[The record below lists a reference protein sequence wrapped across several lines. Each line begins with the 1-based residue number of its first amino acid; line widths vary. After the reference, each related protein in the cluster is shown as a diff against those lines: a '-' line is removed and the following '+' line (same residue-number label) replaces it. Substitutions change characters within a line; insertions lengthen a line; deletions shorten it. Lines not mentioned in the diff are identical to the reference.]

1 MRFNKLFRKVF
12 AAVSAVT
19 LIVSGMPV
27 GLGVT
32 AFAADT
38 QTRKI
43 TYSFSANSSKKA
55 PAAGEILDGTA
66 GESGGILYVSQDAGN
81 SGVTY
86 DSDKLRF
93 RQGSV
98 LYLPV
103 KDDTTKVK
111 YEQLCSNAA
120 TDRPVYIGSADSGYS
135 VQMKTTTQSVTVDD
149 ITGYIVEKEG
159 QKYLPVIS
167 GGDVKIRTMALT
179 EYNPIINVTV
189 TGTVA
194 NAAENG
200 ITEIKFDSLTDS
212 SAKTVTAQVDS
223 NGKYS
228 VVLKRVNG
236 SAKYEVSI
244 SAVGFKIND
253 TDNGNILELTG
264 ENATAVKDFE
274 AVADAVATVSGS
286 IMGIPADAVKGTV
299 SVKFVPDNSKL
310 STIAVDVKAETDGS
324 YSFSNVSINSS
335 SNYSVVLGGVDDY
348 EVTEKLN
355 KAAGDYTDVQIA
367 ATQRVKVNVSGK
379 FVTSDD
385 KASDV
390 TKITFT
396 NKSDSN
402 YSYSFDVTGD
412 GYKAQLRAGEY
423 DTSVVSEKYT
433 AYDHVSVGSSDVLND
448 VYLETEADTSP
459 VKYQS
464 EVKVGKG
471 QQFET
476 ITDAVKYIGR
486 MARTTERVTITL
498 TDALY
503 REQVMVDTPYVTISS
518 EAGSTI
524 TWYYGS
530 GYTYYSADM
539 NGYYSEARAVDKYEK
554 GVAIGMGTGH
564 WGATVNVLP
573 TATAFRSEGVI
584 YESSFNRYMTTEE
597 VEDGVGKG
605 GDNSKVDRSKATDA
619 DIKLYKNKERAC
631 VIFIEADQSEF
642 KDCQFLSSQD
652 TMFTGNNTEH
662 TYFKN
667 CVIEG
672 TTDYICGDGSAVFD
686 GCTLSMYGYGDKAA
700 SGSIIVASK
709 ALSQLGYLF
718 NNCKVV
724 KTSYP
729 GINNGITKTYF
740 ARPWRADSKVVFLNT
755 EVEDANTIAP
765 AGFTSMSNVTP
776 AKAKYYEYNT
786 HLADG
791 TKVSTSSRAAGVN
804 KMTDEEASAV
814 KLEDYFEGWT
824 PAYYKSGD
832 VKPEPVAAD
841 YTAVDEAIK
850 AAEALNKDDY
860 EDFSAVTKA
869 IEAVDRTLTSK
880 EQAKVDAMA
889 KAITDAINGLVK
901 KQPVVEPDD
910 PGKTD
915 IKVDIDRNEDAADFK
930 DIASVGDV
938 KVKDEEGK
946 DLTVSEIKL
955 NVEKAAASIS
965 EKIDAAIADKNINGF
980 DSKNADYYD
989 ISLKTTDGKVVKLS
1003 NGKIK
1008 ITMSYKKGINAAD
1021 YNLYVFHMNNNGV
1034 LESVAVT
1041 ADENGFSFE
1050 AESNS
1055 AYEGNINETGS
1066 VTLRSGAV
1074 DANGVLKGSGNNGKL
1089 VPASFDGLNFYYT
1102 AVPTSLN
1109 FTLRAKVTVDQWNLS
1124 NGQEGFGLM
1133 AADRLGGSGWNNSYM
1148 AVVSKTEYYWN
1159 EEAGKVT
1166 NDTTMFRRASKE
1178 QPQRTLSMRCLR
1190 NWRTGTMQQQRQ
1202 RNRES
1207 RQKSRIFL
1215 QTSTCMEFKKERT

>member
-32 AFAADT
+32 AKAADT

-43 TYSFSANSSKKA
+43 TYSCSANSSKKA

-111 YEQLCSNAA
+111 YEQLCSNSA

-167 GGDVKIRTMALT
+167 GGDVKVRTMALT

-200 ITEIKFDSLTDS
+200 ITEIKFYSLTDS

-264 ENATAVKDFE
+264 EDATAVKDFE

-310 STIAVDVKAETDGS
+310 STIEVDVKAQTDGS

-355 KAAGDYTDVQIA
+355 KAAGYYTDVKIA
-367 ATQRVKVNVSGK
+367 ATQRAKVNVSGK

-396 NKSDSN
+396 NKSDSS

-433 AYDHVSVGSSDVLND
+433 AYDHVSVGSADVLND

-459 VKYQS
+459 VEYQA

-486 MARTTERVTITL
+486 MTRTTERVTITL

-554 GVAIGMGTGH
+554 GVEIGMGTGH

-597 VEDGVGKG
+597 VADGVGKG
-605 GDNSKVDRSKATDA
+605 NTNAKVDRSKATDA
-619 DIKLYKNKERAC
+619 DIKLYNNKERAC

-824 PAYYKSGD
+824 PAYYTSGD

-841 YTAVDEAIK
+841 YTAVDEAVK

-869 IEAVDRTLTSK
+869 IEAVDRTLTSE

-915 IKVDIDRNEDAADFK
+915 IKVDLDENGYAADFK
-930 DIASVGDV
+930 DVASVGDV

-955 NVEKAAASIS
+955 NVEKTAASTS
-965 EKIDAAIADKNINGF
+965 EKIDAAIAEKNIKGF

-1003 NGKIK
+1003 SGKIK

-1041 ADENGFSFE
+1041 ADENSFSFE
-1050 AESNS
+1050 AESFSPYAVVYAAKDSGSDITPSTPENP
-1055 AYEGNINETGS
+1055 GNDETPGTAETPGTTETPDSTVTPDSS
-1066 VTLRSGAV
+1066 VSTGDSLGMFMYMIILA
-1074 DANGVLKGSGNNGKL
+1074 AALAGMAGVVVYDRK
-1089 VPASFDGLNFYYT
+1089 
-1102 AVPTSLN
+1102 
-1109 FTLRAKVTVDQWNLS
+1109 RAK
-1124 NGQEGFGLM
+1124 
-1133 AADRLGGSGWNNSYM
+1133 
-1148 AVVSKTEYYWN
+1148 
-1159 EEAGKVT
+1159 
-1166 NDTTMFRRASKE
+1166 
-1178 QPQRTLSMRCLR
+1178 
-1190 NWRTGTMQQQRQ
+1190 
-1202 RNRES
+1202 
-1207 RQKSRIFL
+1207 
-1215 QTSTCMEFKKERT
+1215 

>member
-32 AFAADT
+32 AKAADT

-111 YEQLCSNAA
+111 YEQVCSNAA
-120 TDRPVYIGSADSGYS
+120 TDRPVYIGSVDSGYS

-149 ITGYIVEKEG
+149 ITDYIVEKEG

-167 GGDVKIRTMALT
+167 GGDVKVRTMALT

-236 SAKYEVSI
+236 SARYEVSI

-264 ENATAVKDFE
+264 DDATAVKDFE

-310 STIAVDVKAETDGS
+310 STIEVDVKAQTDGS

-355 KAAGDYTDVQIA
+355 KAAGDYTDVKIA
-367 ATQRVKVNVSGK
+367 ATQRTKVNVSGK

-396 NKSDSN
+396 NKSDSS

-433 AYDHVSVGSSDVLND
+433 AYDHVSVGSADVLND

-459 VKYQS
+459 VEYQA

-486 MARTTERVTITL
+486 MTRTTERVTITL

-597 VEDGVGKG
+597 VADGVGKG

-729 GINNGITKTYF
+729 GINKGITKTYF

-869 IEAVDRTLTSK
+869 IEAVDRTLTSE

-915 IKVDIDRNEDAADFK
+915 IKVDLDGNEDTADFK
-930 DIASVGDV
+930 DVASVGDV

-965 EKIDAAIADKNINGF
+965 EKIDAAIADKNIKGF

-1003 NGKIK
+1003 SGKIK

-1050 AESNS
+1050 AESFSPYAVVYAAKDSGSDITPSTPENP
-1055 AYEGNINETGS
+1055 GNNETPGTAETPGTTETPDSTVTPDSS
-1066 VTLRSGAV
+1066 VSTGDSLGMFMYMIILA
-1074 DANGVLKGSGNNGKL
+1074 AALAGMAGVVVYDRK
-1089 VPASFDGLNFYYT
+1089 
-1102 AVPTSLN
+1102 
-1109 FTLRAKVTVDQWNLS
+1109 RAK
-1124 NGQEGFGLM
+1124 
-1133 AADRLGGSGWNNSYM
+1133 
-1148 AVVSKTEYYWN
+1148 
-1159 EEAGKVT
+1159 
-1166 NDTTMFRRASKE
+1166 
-1178 QPQRTLSMRCLR
+1178 
-1190 NWRTGTMQQQRQ
+1190 
-1202 RNRES
+1202 
-1207 RQKSRIFL
+1207 
-1215 QTSTCMEFKKERT
+1215 

>member
-32 AFAADT
+32 AKAADT

-66 GESGGILYVSQDAGN
+66 GESGGILYVSRDAGN

-167 GGDVKIRTMALT
+167 GGDVKVRTMALT

-236 SAKYEVSI
+236 SARYEVSI

-264 ENATAVKDFE
+264 EDATAVKDFE

-310 STIAVDVKAETDGS
+310 STIEVDVKAQTDGS

-355 KAAGDYTDVQIA
+355 KAAGDYTDVKIA
-367 ATQRVKVNVSGK
+367 ATQRAKVNVSGK

-396 NKSDSN
+396 NKSDSS

-433 AYDHVSVGSSDVLND
+433 AYDHVSVGSADVLND

-459 VKYQS
+459 VEYQA

-486 MARTTERVTITL
+486 MTRTTERVTITL

-597 VEDGVGKG
+597 VADGVGKG

-729 GINNGITKTYF
+729 GINKGITKTYF

-869 IEAVDRTLTSK
+869 IEAVDRTLTS
-880 EQAKVDAMA
+880 EDQAKVDAMA

-901 KQPVVEPDD
+901 KQTDD
-910 PGKTD
+910 SDKSD
-915 IKVDIDRNEDAADFK
+915 IKVDLDENEDAADFK
-930 DIASVGDV
+930 DVASVGDV

-965 EKIDAAIADKNINGF
+965 EKIDAAIADKNIKGF

-1003 NGKIK
+1003 SGKIK

-1050 AESNS
+1050 AESFSPYAVVYAAKDSGSDITPSTPENP
-1055 AYEGNINETGS
+1055 GNNETPGTAETPGTTETPDSTVTPDSS
-1066 VTLRSGAV
+1066 VSTGDSLGMFMYMIILA
-1074 DANGVLKGSGNNGKL
+1074 AALAGMAGVVVYDRK
-1089 VPASFDGLNFYYT
+1089 
-1102 AVPTSLN
+1102 
-1109 FTLRAKVTVDQWNLS
+1109 RAK
-1124 NGQEGFGLM
+1124 
-1133 AADRLGGSGWNNSYM
+1133 
-1148 AVVSKTEYYWN
+1148 
-1159 EEAGKVT
+1159 
-1166 NDTTMFRRASKE
+1166 
-1178 QPQRTLSMRCLR
+1178 
-1190 NWRTGTMQQQRQ
+1190 
-1202 RNRES
+1202 
-1207 RQKSRIFL
+1207 
-1215 QTSTCMEFKKERT
+1215 

>member
-32 AFAADT
+32 AKAADT

-66 GESGGILYVSQDAGN
+66 GESGGILYVSRDAGN

-167 GGDVKIRTMALT
+167 GGDVKVRTMALT

-264 ENATAVKDFE
+264 EDATAVKDFE

-310 STIAVDVKAETDGS
+310 STIEVDVKAQTDGS

-355 KAAGDYTDVQIA
+355 KAAGDYTDVKIA
-367 ATQRVKVNVSGK
+367 ATQRAKVNVSGK

-396 NKSDSN
+396 NKSDSS

-433 AYDHVSVGSSDVLND
+433 AYDHVSVGSADVLND

-459 VKYQS
+459 VEYQA

-486 MARTTERVTITL
+486 MTRTTERVTITL

-597 VEDGVGKG
+597 VADGVGKG

-729 GINNGITKTYF
+729 GINKGITKTYF

-765 AGFTSMSNVTP
+765 AGFTSMSSVTP

-804 KMTDEEASAV
+804 KMADEEASAV

-869 IEAVDRTLTSK
+869 IEAVDRTLTS
-880 EQAKVDAMA
+880 EDQAKVDAMA

-915 IKVDIDRNEDAADFK
+915 IKVDLDGNEDTADFK
-930 DIASVGDV
+930 DVASVGDV

-965 EKIDAAIADKNINGF
+965 EKIDAAIAEKNIKGF

-1003 NGKIK
+1003 SGKIK

-1050 AESNS
+1050 AESFSPYAVVYAAKDSGSDITPSTPENP
-1055 AYEGNINETGS
+1055 GNNETPGTAETPGTTETPDSTVTPDSS
-1066 VTLRSGAV
+1066 VSTGDSLGMFMYMIILA
-1074 DANGVLKGSGNNGKL
+1074 AALAGMAGVVVYDRK
-1089 VPASFDGLNFYYT
+1089 
-1102 AVPTSLN
+1102 
-1109 FTLRAKVTVDQWNLS
+1109 RAK
-1124 NGQEGFGLM
+1124 
-1133 AADRLGGSGWNNSYM
+1133 
-1148 AVVSKTEYYWN
+1148 
-1159 EEAGKVT
+1159 
-1166 NDTTMFRRASKE
+1166 
-1178 QPQRTLSMRCLR
+1178 
-1190 NWRTGTMQQQRQ
+1190 
-1202 RNRES
+1202 
-1207 RQKSRIFL
+1207 
-1215 QTSTCMEFKKERT
+1215 

>member
-32 AFAADT
+32 AKAADT

-66 GESGGILYVSQDAGN
+66 GESGGILYVSRDAGN

-167 GGDVKIRTMALT
+167 GGDVKVRTMALT

-264 ENATAVKDFE
+264 EDATAVKDFE

-310 STIAVDVKAETDGS
+310 STIDVDVKAQTDGS

-355 KAAGDYTDVQIA
+355 KAAGDYTDVKIA
-367 ATQRVKVNVSGK
+367 ATQRAKVNVSGK

-396 NKSDSN
+396 NKSDSS
-402 YSYSFDVTGD
+402 YSYSFNVTGD

-433 AYDHVSVGSSDVLND
+433 AYDHVSVGSADVLND

-459 VKYQS
+459 VEYQA

-486 MARTTERVTITL
+486 MTRTTERVTIIL

-554 GVAIGMGTGH
+554 GVEIGMGTGH

-597 VEDGVGKG
+597 VADGVGKG

-824 PAYYKSGD
+824 PAYYTSGD

-869 IEAVDRTLTSK
+869 IEAVDRTLTSE

-910 PGKTD
+910 PGKID
-915 IKVDIDRNEDAADFK
+915 IKVDLDRNEDTVDFK

-965 EKIDAAIADKNINGF
+965 EKIDAAIAEKNIKGF

-1003 NGKIK
+1003 SGKIK

-1050 AESNS
+1050 AESFSPYAVVYAAKDSGSDITPSTPENP
-1055 AYEGNINETGS
+1055 GNDETPGTAETPGTTETPDSTVTPDSS
-1066 VTLRSGAV
+1066 VSTGDSLGMFMYMIILA
-1074 DANGVLKGSGNNGKL
+1074 AALAGMAGVVVYDRK
-1089 VPASFDGLNFYYT
+1089 
-1102 AVPTSLN
+1102 
-1109 FTLRAKVTVDQWNLS
+1109 RAK
-1124 NGQEGFGLM
+1124 
-1133 AADRLGGSGWNNSYM
+1133 
-1148 AVVSKTEYYWN
+1148 
-1159 EEAGKVT
+1159 
-1166 NDTTMFRRASKE
+1166 
-1178 QPQRTLSMRCLR
+1178 
-1190 NWRTGTMQQQRQ
+1190 
-1202 RNRES
+1202 
-1207 RQKSRIFL
+1207 
-1215 QTSTCMEFKKERT
+1215 

>member
-32 AFAADT
+32 AKAADT

-66 GESGGILYVSQDAGN
+66 GESGGILYVSRDAGN

-167 GGDVKIRTMALT
+167 GGDVKVRTMALT

-264 ENATAVKDFE
+264 EDATAVKDFE

-310 STIAVDVKAETDGS
+310 STIDVDVKAQTDGS

-355 KAAGDYTDVQIA
+355 KAAGDYTDVKIA
-367 ATQRVKVNVSGK
+367 ATQRAKVNVSGK

-396 NKSDSN
+396 NKSDSS
-402 YSYSFDVTGD
+402 YSYSFNVTGD

-433 AYDHVSVGSSDVLND
+433 AYDHVSVGSADVLND

-459 VKYQS
+459 VEYQA

-486 MARTTERVTITL
+486 MTRTTERVTIIL

-554 GVAIGMGTGH
+554 GVEIGMGTGH

-597 VEDGVGKG
+597 VADGVGKG

-729 GINNGITKTYF
+729 GINKGITKTYF

-850 AAEALNKDDY
+850 SAEALNKDDY

-869 IEAVDRTLTSK
+869 IEAVDRTLTS
-880 EQAKVDAMA
+880 EDQAKVDAMA

-915 IKVDIDRNEDAADFK
+915 IKVDLDGNEDTADFK
-930 DIASVGDV
+930 DVASVGDV

-965 EKIDAAIADKNINGF
+965 EKIDAAIAEKNIKGF

-1003 NGKIK
+1003 SGKIK

-1050 AESNS
+1050 AESFSPYAVVYAAKDSGSDITPSTPENP
-1055 AYEGNINETGS
+1055 GNNETPGTAETPGTTETPDSTVTPDSS
-1066 VTLRSGAV
+1066 VSTGDSLGMFMYMIILA
-1074 DANGVLKGSGNNGKL
+1074 AALAGMAGVVVYDRK
-1089 VPASFDGLNFYYT
+1089 
-1102 AVPTSLN
+1102 
-1109 FTLRAKVTVDQWNLS
+1109 RAK
-1124 NGQEGFGLM
+1124 
-1133 AADRLGGSGWNNSYM
+1133 
-1148 AVVSKTEYYWN
+1148 
-1159 EEAGKVT
+1159 
-1166 NDTTMFRRASKE
+1166 
-1178 QPQRTLSMRCLR
+1178 
-1190 NWRTGTMQQQRQ
+1190 
-1202 RNRES
+1202 
-1207 RQKSRIFL
+1207 
-1215 QTSTCMEFKKERT
+1215 

>member
-55 PAAGEILDGTA
+55 PVAGEILDGTA
-66 GESGGILYVSQDAGN
+66 GESGGILYVSQDVGN

-264 ENATAVKDFE
+264 EDATAVKDFE

-310 STIAVDVKAETDGS
+310 STIEVDVKAQTDGS

-355 KAAGDYTDVQIA
+355 KAAGDYTDVKIA
-367 ATQRVKVNVSGK
+367 ATQRAKVNVSGK

-396 NKSDSN
+396 NKSDSS

-433 AYDHVSVGSSDVLND
+433 AYDHVSVGSADVLND

-459 VKYQS
+459 VEYQA

-486 MARTTERVTITL
+486 MTRTTERVTITL

-554 GVAIGMGTGH
+554 GVEIGMGTGH

-729 GINNGITKTYF
+729 GINKGITKTYF

-804 KMTDEEASAV
+804 KMNDEEASALR
-814 KLEDYFEGWT
+814 LEDYFEGWT
-824 PAYYKSGD
+824 PAYYTSGD

-869 IEAVDRTLTSK
+869 IEAVDRTLTSE

-965 EKIDAAIADKNINGF
+965 EKIDAAIADKNIKGF
-980 DSKNADYYD
+980 DSKNADYYN

-1050 AESNS
+1050 AESFSPYAVVYAVKDSGSDITPSIPENP
-1055 AYEGNINETGS
+1055 GNDETPGTTETPGTAETPGTTETPDSS
-1066 VTLRSGAV
+1066 VSTGDSLGMFMYMIILA
-1074 DANGVLKGSGNNGKL
+1074 AALAGMAGVVVYDRK
-1089 VPASFDGLNFYYT
+1089 
-1102 AVPTSLN
+1102 
-1109 FTLRAKVTVDQWNLS
+1109 RAK
-1124 NGQEGFGLM
+1124 
-1133 AADRLGGSGWNNSYM
+1133 
-1148 AVVSKTEYYWN
+1148 
-1159 EEAGKVT
+1159 
-1166 NDTTMFRRASKE
+1166 
-1178 QPQRTLSMRCLR
+1178 
-1190 NWRTGTMQQQRQ
+1190 
-1202 RNRES
+1202 
-1207 RQKSRIFL
+1207 
-1215 QTSTCMEFKKERT
+1215 

>member
-32 AFAADT
+32 AKAADT

-98 LYLPV
+98 LYLPI

-111 YEQLCSNAA
+111 YEQVCSNAA

-167 GGDVKIRTMALT
+167 GGDVKVRTMALT

-236 SAKYEVSI
+236 SARYEVSI

-264 ENATAVKDFE
+264 EDATAVKDFE

-310 STIAVDVKAETDGS
+310 STIEVDVKAQTDGS

-355 KAAGDYTDVQIA
+355 KAAGDYTDVKIA
-367 ATQRVKVNVSGK
+367 ATQRTKVNVSGK

-396 NKSDSN
+396 NKSDSS

-433 AYDHVSVGSSDVLND
+433 AYDHVSVGSADVLND

-459 VKYQS
+459 VEYQA

-486 MARTTERVTITL
+486 MTRTTERVTITL

-554 GVAIGMGTGH
+554 GVEIGMGTGH

-597 VEDGVGKG
+597 VADGVGKG

-814 KLEDYFEGWT
+814 KLEDYFEGWA

-869 IEAVDRTLTSK
+869 IEAVDRTLTS
-880 EQAKVDAMA
+880 EDQAKVDAMA

-901 KQPVVEPDD
+901 KQTDD
-910 PGKTD
+910 SDKSD
-915 IKVDIDRNEDAADFK
+915 IKVDLDENEDAADFK
-930 DIASVGDV
+930 DVASVGDV

-946 DLTVSEIKL
+946 DLTVSEIRL
-955 NVEKAAASIS
+955 NVEKTAASTS
-965 EKIDAAIADKNINGF
+965 EKIDAAIAEKNIKGF

-1003 NGKIK
+1003 SGKIK

-1041 ADENGFSFE
+1041 ADENSFSFE
-1050 AESNS
+1050 AESFSPYAVVYAAKDSGSDITPSTPENP
-1055 AYEGNINETGS
+1055 GNDETPGTAETPGTTETPDSTVTPDSS
-1066 VTLRSGAV
+1066 VSTGDSLGMFMYMIILA
-1074 DANGVLKGSGNNGKL
+1074 AALAGMAGVVVYDRK
-1089 VPASFDGLNFYYT
+1089 
-1102 AVPTSLN
+1102 
-1109 FTLRAKVTVDQWNLS
+1109 RAK
-1124 NGQEGFGLM
+1124 
-1133 AADRLGGSGWNNSYM
+1133 
-1148 AVVSKTEYYWN
+1148 
-1159 EEAGKVT
+1159 
-1166 NDTTMFRRASKE
+1166 
-1178 QPQRTLSMRCLR
+1178 
-1190 NWRTGTMQQQRQ
+1190 
-1202 RNRES
+1202 
-1207 RQKSRIFL
+1207 
-1215 QTSTCMEFKKERT
+1215 

>member
-32 AFAADT
+32 AKAADT

-66 GESGGILYVSQDAGN
+66 GESGGILYVSRDAGN

-167 GGDVKIRTMALT
+167 GGDVKVRTMALT

-236 SAKYEVSI
+236 SARYEVSI

-264 ENATAVKDFE
+264 EDATAVKDFE

-310 STIAVDVKAETDGS
+310 STIDVDVKAQTDGS

-355 KAAGDYTDVQIA
+355 KAAGDYTDVKIA
-367 ATQRVKVNVSGK
+367 ATQRAKVNVSGK

-396 NKSDSN
+396 NKSDSS

-433 AYDHVSVGSSDVLND
+433 AYDHVSVGSADVLND

-459 VKYQS
+459 VEYQA

-486 MARTTERVTITL
+486 MTRTTERVTITL

-554 GVAIGMGTGH
+554 GVEIGMGTGH

-597 VEDGVGKG
+597 VADGVGKG

-686 GCTLSMYGYGDKAA
+686 SCTLSMYGYGDKAA

-729 GINNGITKTYF
+729 GINKGITKTYF

-850 AAEALNKDDY
+850 SAEALNKDDY

-869 IEAVDRTLTSK
+869 IEAVDRTLTS
-880 EQAKVDAMA
+880 EDQAKVDAMA

-915 IKVDIDRNEDAADFK
+915 IKVDLDGNEDTADFK
-930 DIASVGDV
+930 DIASVGDI

-955 NVEKAAASIS
+955 NVEKTAASTS
-965 EKIDAAIADKNINGF
+965 EKIDAAIAEKNIKGF

-1003 NGKIK
+1003 SGKIK

-1034 LESVAVT
+1034 LESVAVI

-1050 AESNS
+1050 AESFSPYAVVYAAKDSGSDITPSTPENP
-1055 AYEGNINETGS
+1055 GNNETPGTAETPGTTETPDSTVTPDSS
-1066 VTLRSGAV
+1066 VSTGDSLGMFMYMIILA
-1074 DANGVLKGSGNNGKL
+1074 AALAGMAGVVVYDRK
-1089 VPASFDGLNFYYT
+1089 
-1102 AVPTSLN
+1102 
-1109 FTLRAKVTVDQWNLS
+1109 RAK
-1124 NGQEGFGLM
+1124 
-1133 AADRLGGSGWNNSYM
+1133 
-1148 AVVSKTEYYWN
+1148 
-1159 EEAGKVT
+1159 
-1166 NDTTMFRRASKE
+1166 
-1178 QPQRTLSMRCLR
+1178 
-1190 NWRTGTMQQQRQ
+1190 
-1202 RNRES
+1202 
-1207 RQKSRIFL
+1207 
-1215 QTSTCMEFKKERT
+1215 

>member
-32 AFAADT
+32 AKAADT

-66 GESGGILYVSQDAGN
+66 GESGGILYVSRDAGN

-167 GGDVKIRTMALT
+167 GGDVKVRTMALT

-264 ENATAVKDFE
+264 EDATAVKDFE

-310 STIAVDVKAETDGS
+310 STIDVDVKAQTDGS

-355 KAAGDYTDVQIA
+355 KAAGDYTDVKIA
-367 ATQRVKVNVSGK
+367 ATQRAKVNVSGK

-396 NKSDSN
+396 NKSDSS

-433 AYDHVSVGSSDVLND
+433 AYDHVSVGSADVLND

-459 VKYQS
+459 VEYQA

-486 MARTTERVTITL
+486 MTRTTERVTITL

-554 GVAIGMGTGH
+554 GVEIGMGTGH

-597 VEDGVGKG
+597 VADGVGKG

-869 IEAVDRTLTSK
+869 IEAVDRTLTSE

-910 PGKTD
+910 PGKID
-915 IKVDIDRNEDAADFK
+915 IKVDLDRNEDTVDFK

-965 EKIDAAIADKNINGF
+965 EKIDAAIAEKNIKGF

-1003 NGKIK
+1003 SGKIK

-1050 AESNS
+1050 AESFSPYAVVYAAKDSGSDITPSTPENP
-1055 AYEGNINETGS
+1055 GNNETPGTAETPGTTETPDSTVTPDSS
-1066 VTLRSGAV
+1066 VSTGDSLGMFMYMIILA
-1074 DANGVLKGSGNNGKL
+1074 AALAGMAGVVVYDRK
-1089 VPASFDGLNFYYT
+1089 
-1102 AVPTSLN
+1102 
-1109 FTLRAKVTVDQWNLS
+1109 RAK
-1124 NGQEGFGLM
+1124 
-1133 AADRLGGSGWNNSYM
+1133 
-1148 AVVSKTEYYWN
+1148 
-1159 EEAGKVT
+1159 
-1166 NDTTMFRRASKE
+1166 
-1178 QPQRTLSMRCLR
+1178 
-1190 NWRTGTMQQQRQ
+1190 
-1202 RNRES
+1202 
-1207 RQKSRIFL
+1207 
-1215 QTSTCMEFKKERT
+1215 

>member
-32 AFAADT
+32 AKAADT

-66 GESGGILYVSQDAGN
+66 GESGGILYVSRDAGN

-167 GGDVKIRTMALT
+167 GGDVKVRTMALT

-264 ENATAVKDFE
+264 EDATAVKDFE

-310 STIAVDVKAETDGS
+310 STIDVDVKAQTDGS

-355 KAAGDYTDVQIA
+355 KAAGDYTDVKIA
-367 ATQRVKVNVSGK
+367 ATQRAKVNVSGK

-396 NKSDSN
+396 NKSDSS

-433 AYDHVSVGSSDVLND
+433 AYDHVSVGSADVLND

-459 VKYQS
+459 VEYQA

-486 MARTTERVTITL
+486 MTRTTERVTITL

-554 GVAIGMGTGH
+554 GVEIGMGTGH

-597 VEDGVGKG
+597 VADGVGKG

-686 GCTLSMYGYGDKAA
+686 SCTLSMYGYGDKAA

-729 GINNGITKTYF
+729 GINKGITKTYF

-850 AAEALNKDDY
+850 SAEALNKDDY

-869 IEAVDRTLTSK
+869 IEAVDRTLTS
-880 EQAKVDAMA
+880 EDQAKVDAMA

-915 IKVDIDRNEDAADFK
+915 IKVDLDGNEDTADFK
-930 DIASVGDV
+930 DIASVGDI

-955 NVEKAAASIS
+955 NVEKTAASTS
-965 EKIDAAIADKNINGF
+965 EKIDAAIAEKNIKGF

-1003 NGKIK
+1003 SGKIK

-1050 AESNS
+1050 AESFSPYAVVYAAKDSGSDITPSTPENP
-1055 AYEGNINETGS
+1055 GNNETPGTAETPGTTETPDSTVTPDSS
-1066 VTLRSGAV
+1066 VSTGDSLGMFMYMIILA
-1074 DANGVLKGSGNNGKL
+1074 AALAGMAGVVVYDRK
-1089 VPASFDGLNFYYT
+1089 
-1102 AVPTSLN
+1102 
-1109 FTLRAKVTVDQWNLS
+1109 RAK
-1124 NGQEGFGLM
+1124 
-1133 AADRLGGSGWNNSYM
+1133 
-1148 AVVSKTEYYWN
+1148 
-1159 EEAGKVT
+1159 
-1166 NDTTMFRRASKE
+1166 
-1178 QPQRTLSMRCLR
+1178 
-1190 NWRTGTMQQQRQ
+1190 
-1202 RNRES
+1202 
-1207 RQKSRIFL
+1207 
-1215 QTSTCMEFKKERT
+1215 

>member
-32 AFAADT
+32 AKAADT

-66 GESGGILYVSQDAGN
+66 GESGGILYVSRDAGN

-167 GGDVKIRTMALT
+167 GGDVKVRTMALT

-264 ENATAVKDFE
+264 EDATAVKDFE

-310 STIAVDVKAETDGS
+310 STIDVDVKAQTDGS

-355 KAAGDYTDVQIA
+355 KAAGDYTDVKIA
-367 ATQRVKVNVSGK
+367 ATQRAKVNVSGK

-396 NKSDSN
+396 NKSDSS
-402 YSYSFDVTGD
+402 YSYSFNVTGD

-433 AYDHVSVGSSDVLND
+433 AYDHVSVGSADVLND

-459 VKYQS
+459 VEYQA

-486 MARTTERVTITL
+486 MTRTTERVTIIL

-554 GVAIGMGTGH
+554 GVEIGMGTGH

-597 VEDGVGKG
+597 VADGVGKG

-804 KMTDEEASAV
+804 KMNDEEASEV

-841 YTAVDEAIK
+841 YTAVDEAVK

-869 IEAVDRTLTSK
+869 IEAVDRTLTSE

-915 IKVDIDRNEDAADFK
+915 IKVDLDRNEDTADFK
-930 DIASVGDV
+930 DIASVGDI

-955 NVEKAAASIS
+955 NVEKTAASTS
-965 EKIDAAIADKNINGF
+965 EKIDAAIAEKNIKGF

-1003 NGKIK
+1003 SGKIK

-1050 AESNS
+1050 AESFSPYAVVYAAKDSGSDITPSTPENP
-1055 AYEGNINETGS
+1055 GNNETPGTAETPGTTETPDSTVTPDSS
-1066 VTLRSGAV
+1066 VSTGDSLGMFMYMIILA
-1074 DANGVLKGSGNNGKL
+1074 AALAGMAGVVVYDRK
-1089 VPASFDGLNFYYT
+1089 
-1102 AVPTSLN
+1102 
-1109 FTLRAKVTVDQWNLS
+1109 RAK
-1124 NGQEGFGLM
+1124 
-1133 AADRLGGSGWNNSYM
+1133 
-1148 AVVSKTEYYWN
+1148 
-1159 EEAGKVT
+1159 
-1166 NDTTMFRRASKE
+1166 
-1178 QPQRTLSMRCLR
+1178 
-1190 NWRTGTMQQQRQ
+1190 
-1202 RNRES
+1202 
-1207 RQKSRIFL
+1207 
-1215 QTSTCMEFKKERT
+1215 

>member
-32 AFAADT
+32 AKAADT

-66 GESGGILYVSQDAGN
+66 GESGGILYVSRDAGN

-167 GGDVKIRTMALT
+167 GGDVKVRTMALT

-264 ENATAVKDFE
+264 EDATAVKDFE

-310 STIAVDVKAETDGS
+310 STIDVDVKAQTDGS

-355 KAAGDYTDVQIA
+355 KAAGDYTDVKIA
-367 ATQRVKVNVSGK
+367 ATQRAKVNVSGK

-396 NKSDSN
+396 NKSDSS
-402 YSYSFDVTGD
+402 YSYSFNVTGD

-433 AYDHVSVGSSDVLND
+433 AYDHVSVGSADVLND

-459 VKYQS
+459 VEYQA

-486 MARTTERVTITL
+486 MTRTTERVTIIL

-554 GVAIGMGTGH
+554 GVEIGMGTGH

-597 VEDGVGKG
+597 VADGVGKG

-804 KMTDEEASAV
+804 KMTDEEASEV

-841 YTAVDEAIK
+841 YTAVDEAVK

-869 IEAVDRTLTSK
+869 IEAVDRTLTS
-880 EQAKVDAMA
+880 EDQAKVDAMA

-915 IKVDIDRNEDAADFK
+915 IKVDLDRNEDTADFK

-938 KVKDEEGK
+938 KVKDEEGT

-965 EKIDAAIADKNINGF
+965 EKIDAAIADKNIKGF

-1050 AESNS
+1050 AESFSPYAVVYAAKDSGSDITPSTPENP
-1055 AYEGNINETGS
+1055 GNNETPGTAETPGTTETPDSTVTPDSS
-1066 VTLRSGAV
+1066 VSTGDSLGMFMYMIILA
-1074 DANGVLKGSGNNGKL
+1074 AALAGMAGVVVYDRK
-1089 VPASFDGLNFYYT
+1089 
-1102 AVPTSLN
+1102 
-1109 FTLRAKVTVDQWNLS
+1109 RAK
-1124 NGQEGFGLM
+1124 
-1133 AADRLGGSGWNNSYM
+1133 
-1148 AVVSKTEYYWN
+1148 
-1159 EEAGKVT
+1159 
-1166 NDTTMFRRASKE
+1166 
-1178 QPQRTLSMRCLR
+1178 
-1190 NWRTGTMQQQRQ
+1190 
-1202 RNRES
+1202 
-1207 RQKSRIFL
+1207 
-1215 QTSTCMEFKKERT
+1215 

>member
-32 AFAADT
+32 AKAADT

-66 GESGGILYVSQDAGN
+66 GESGGILYVSRDAGN

-167 GGDVKIRTMALT
+167 GGDVKVRTMTLT

-236 SAKYEVSI
+236 SARYEVSI

-264 ENATAVKDFE
+264 EDATTVKDFE

-310 STIAVDVKAETDGS
+310 STIEVDVKAQTDGS

-355 KAAGDYTDVQIA
+355 KAAGDYTDVKIA
-367 ATQRVKVNVSGK
+367 ATQRAKVNVSGK

-396 NKSDSN
+396 NKSDSS

-433 AYDHVSVGSSDVLND
+433 AYDHVSVGSADVLND

-459 VKYQS
+459 VEYQA

-486 MARTTERVTITL
+486 MTRTTERVTITL

-554 GVAIGMGTGH
+554 GVEIGMGTGH

-597 VEDGVGKG
+597 VADGVGKG

-729 GINNGITKTYF
+729 GINKGITKTYF

-869 IEAVDRTLTSK
+869 IEAVDRTLTSE

-915 IKVDIDRNEDAADFK
+915 IKVDLDENEDAADFK
-930 DIASVGDV
+930 DVASVGDV

-965 EKIDAAIADKNINGF
+965 EKIDAAIADKNIKGF

-1003 NGKIK
+1003 SGKIK

-1050 AESNS
+1050 AESFSPYAVVYAAKDSGSDITPSTPENP
-1055 AYEGNINETGS
+1055 GNNETPGTAETPGTTETPDSTVTPDSS
-1066 VTLRSGAV
+1066 VSTGDSLGMFMYMIILA
-1074 DANGVLKGSGNNGKL
+1074 AALAGMAGVVVYDRK
-1089 VPASFDGLNFYYT
+1089 
-1102 AVPTSLN
+1102 
-1109 FTLRAKVTVDQWNLS
+1109 RAK
-1124 NGQEGFGLM
+1124 
-1133 AADRLGGSGWNNSYM
+1133 
-1148 AVVSKTEYYWN
+1148 
-1159 EEAGKVT
+1159 
-1166 NDTTMFRRASKE
+1166 
-1178 QPQRTLSMRCLR
+1178 
-1190 NWRTGTMQQQRQ
+1190 
-1202 RNRES
+1202 
-1207 RQKSRIFL
+1207 
-1215 QTSTCMEFKKERT
+1215 

>member
-32 AFAADT
+32 AKAADT

-86 DSDKLRF
+86 ESDKLRF

-167 GGDVKIRTMALT
+167 GGDVKVRTMALT

-264 ENATAVKDFE
+264 EDATAVKDFE

-310 STIAVDVKAETDGS
+310 STIEVDVKAQTDGS

-355 KAAGDYTDVQIA
+355 KAAGDYTDVKIA
-367 ATQRVKVNVSGK
+367 ATQRAKVNVSGK

-396 NKSDSN
+396 NKSDSS

-433 AYDHVSVGSSDVLND
+433 AYDHVSVGSADVLND

-459 VKYQS
+459 VEYQA

-486 MARTTERVTITL
+486 MTRTTERVTITL

-554 GVAIGMGTGH
+554 GVEIGMGTGH

-597 VEDGVGKG
+597 VADGVGKG
-605 GDNSKVDRSKATDA
+605 NTNAKVDRSKATDA
-619 DIKLYKNKERAC
+619 DIKLYNNKERAC

-841 YTAVDEAIK
+841 YTSVDEAIK

-869 IEAVDRTLTSK
+869 IEAVDRTLTS
-880 EQAKVDAMA
+880 EDQAKVDAMA

-915 IKVDIDRNEDAADFK
+915 IKVDLDGNEDTADFK
-930 DIASVGDV
+930 DIASVGDI

-955 NVEKAAASIS
+955 NVEKTAASTS
-965 EKIDAAIADKNINGF
+965 EKIDAAIAEKNIKGF

-1003 NGKIK
+1003 SGKIK

-1041 ADENGFSFE
+1041 ADENSFSFE
-1050 AESNS
+1050 AESFSPYAVVYAAKDSGSDITPSTPENP
-1055 AYEGNINETGS
+1055 GNNETPGTAETPGTTETPDSTVTPDSS
-1066 VTLRSGAV
+1066 VSTGDSLGMFMYMIILA
-1074 DANGVLKGSGNNGKL
+1074 AALAGMAGVVVYDRK
-1089 VPASFDGLNFYYT
+1089 
-1102 AVPTSLN
+1102 
-1109 FTLRAKVTVDQWNLS
+1109 RAK
-1124 NGQEGFGLM
+1124 
-1133 AADRLGGSGWNNSYM
+1133 
-1148 AVVSKTEYYWN
+1148 
-1159 EEAGKVT
+1159 
-1166 NDTTMFRRASKE
+1166 
-1178 QPQRTLSMRCLR
+1178 
-1190 NWRTGTMQQQRQ
+1190 
-1202 RNRES
+1202 
-1207 RQKSRIFL
+1207 
-1215 QTSTCMEFKKERT
+1215 

>member
-32 AFAADT
+32 AKAADT

-66 GESGGILYVSQDAGN
+66 GESGGILYVSRDAGN

-167 GGDVKIRTMALT
+167 GGDVKVRTMALT

-236 SAKYEVSI
+236 SARYEVSI

-264 ENATAVKDFE
+264 EDATAVKDFE

-310 STIAVDVKAETDGS
+310 STIDVDVKAQTDGS

-355 KAAGDYTDVQIA
+355 KAAGDYTDVKIA
-367 ATQRVKVNVSGK
+367 ATQRAKVNVSGK

-396 NKSDSN
+396 NKSDSS

-433 AYDHVSVGSSDVLND
+433 AYDHVSVGSADVLND

-459 VKYQS
+459 VEYQA

-476 ITDAVKYIGR
+476 ITDAVKYICR
-486 MARTTERVTITL
+486 MTRTTERVTITL

-554 GVAIGMGTGH
+554 GVEIGMGTGH

-597 VEDGVGKG
+597 VADGVGKG

-686 GCTLSMYGYGDKAA
+686 SCTLSMYGYGDKAA

-729 GINNGITKTYF
+729 GINKGITKTYF

-850 AAEALNKDDY
+850 SAEALNKDDY

-869 IEAVDRTLTSK
+869 IEAVDRTLTS
-880 EQAKVDAMA
+880 EDQAKVDAMA

-915 IKVDIDRNEDAADFK
+915 IKVDLDGNEDTADFK
-930 DIASVGDV
+930 DIASVGDI

-955 NVEKAAASIS
+955 NVEKTAASTS
-965 EKIDAAIADKNINGF
+965 EKIDAAIAEKNIKGF

-1003 NGKIK
+1003 SGKIK

-1050 AESNS
+1050 AESFSPYAVVYAAKDSGSDITPSTPENP
-1055 AYEGNINETGS
+1055 GNNETPGTAETPGTTETPDSTVTPDSS
-1066 VTLRSGAV
+1066 VSTGDSLGMFMYMIILA
-1074 DANGVLKGSGNNGKL
+1074 AALAGMAGVVVYDRK
-1089 VPASFDGLNFYYT
+1089 
-1102 AVPTSLN
+1102 
-1109 FTLRAKVTVDQWNLS
+1109 RAK
-1124 NGQEGFGLM
+1124 
-1133 AADRLGGSGWNNSYM
+1133 
-1148 AVVSKTEYYWN
+1148 
-1159 EEAGKVT
+1159 
-1166 NDTTMFRRASKE
+1166 
-1178 QPQRTLSMRCLR
+1178 
-1190 NWRTGTMQQQRQ
+1190 
-1202 RNRES
+1202 
-1207 RQKSRIFL
+1207 
-1215 QTSTCMEFKKERT
+1215 

>member
-32 AFAADT
+32 AKAADT

-66 GESGGILYVSQDAGN
+66 GESGGILYVSQYAGN

-167 GGDVKIRTMALT
+167 GGDVKVRTMALT

-264 ENATAVKDFE
+264 EDATAVKDFE

-310 STIAVDVKAETDGS
+310 STIEVDVKAQTDGS

-355 KAAGDYTDVQIA
+355 KAAGDYTDVKIA
-367 ATQRVKVNVSGK
+367 ATQRTKVNVSGK

-396 NKSDSN
+396 NKSDSS

-433 AYDHVSVGSSDVLND
+433 AYDHVSVGSADVLND

-459 VKYQS
+459 VEYQA

-486 MARTTERVTITL
+486 MTRTTERVTITL

-554 GVAIGMGTGH
+554 GVEIGMGTGH

-597 VEDGVGKG
+597 VADGVGKG

-686 GCTLSMYGYGDKAA
+686 SCTLSMYGYGDKAA

-729 GINNGITKTYF
+729 GINKGITKTYF

-824 PAYYKSGD
+824 PAYYKSGN

-850 AAEALNKDDY
+850 SAEALNKDDY

-869 IEAVDRTLTSK
+869 IEAVDRTLTS
-880 EQAKVDAMA
+880 EDQAKVDAMA

-915 IKVDIDRNEDAADFK
+915 IKVDLDGNEDTADFK
-930 DIASVGDV
+930 DIASVGDI

-955 NVEKAAASIS
+955 NVEKTAASTS
-965 EKIDAAIADKNINGF
+965 EKIDAAIAEKNIKGF

-1003 NGKIK
+1003 SGKIK

-1050 AESNS
+1050 AESFSPYAVVYAAKDSGSDITPSTPENP
-1055 AYEGNINETGS
+1055 GNNETPGTAETPGTTETPDSTVTPDSS
-1066 VTLRSGAV
+1066 VSTGDSLGMFMYMIILA
-1074 DANGVLKGSGNNGKL
+1074 AALAGMAGVVVYDRK
-1089 VPASFDGLNFYYT
+1089 
-1102 AVPTSLN
+1102 
-1109 FTLRAKVTVDQWNLS
+1109 RAK
-1124 NGQEGFGLM
+1124 
-1133 AADRLGGSGWNNSYM
+1133 
-1148 AVVSKTEYYWN
+1148 
-1159 EEAGKVT
+1159 
-1166 NDTTMFRRASKE
+1166 
-1178 QPQRTLSMRCLR
+1178 
-1190 NWRTGTMQQQRQ
+1190 
-1202 RNRES
+1202 
-1207 RQKSRIFL
+1207 
-1215 QTSTCMEFKKERT
+1215 

>member
-32 AFAADT
+32 AKAADT

-66 GESGGILYVSQDAGN
+66 GESGGILYVSRDAGN

-167 GGDVKIRTMALT
+167 GGDVKVRTMALT

-264 ENATAVKDFE
+264 EDATAVKDFE

-310 STIAVDVKAETDGS
+310 STIEVDVKAQTDGS

-355 KAAGDYTDVQIA
+355 KAAGDYTDVKIA
-367 ATQRVKVNVSGK
+367 ATQRAKVNVSGK

-396 NKSDSN
+396 NKSDSS

-423 DTSVVSEKYT
+423 DTSVISEKYT
-433 AYDHVSVGSSDVLND
+433 AYDHVSVGSADVLND

-459 VKYQS
+459 VEYQA

-486 MARTTERVTITL
+486 MTRTTERVTITL

-554 GVAIGMGTGH
+554 GVEIGMGTGH

-597 VEDGVGKG
+597 VADGVGKG

-729 GINNGITKTYF
+729 GINSGITKTYF

-850 AAEALNKDDY
+850 SAEALNKDDY

-869 IEAVDRTLTSK
+869 IEAVDRTLTS
-880 EQAKVDAMA
+880 EDQAKVDAMA

-915 IKVDIDRNEDAADFK
+915 IKVDLDGNEDTADFK
-930 DIASVGDV
+930 DIASVGDI

-955 NVEKAAASIS
+955 NVEKTAASTS
-965 EKIDAAIADKNINGF
+965 EKIDAAIAEKNIKGF

-1003 NGKIK
+1003 SGKIK

-1050 AESNS
+1050 AESFSPYAVVYAAKDSGSDITPSTPENP
-1055 AYEGNINETGS
+1055 GNNETPGTAETPGTTETPDSTVTPDSS
-1066 VTLRSGAV
+1066 VSTGDSLGMFMYMIILA
-1074 DANGVLKGSGNNGKL
+1074 AALAGMAGVVVYDRK
-1089 VPASFDGLNFYYT
+1089 
-1102 AVPTSLN
+1102 
-1109 FTLRAKVTVDQWNLS
+1109 RAK
-1124 NGQEGFGLM
+1124 
-1133 AADRLGGSGWNNSYM
+1133 
-1148 AVVSKTEYYWN
+1148 
-1159 EEAGKVT
+1159 
-1166 NDTTMFRRASKE
+1166 
-1178 QPQRTLSMRCLR
+1178 
-1190 NWRTGTMQQQRQ
+1190 
-1202 RNRES
+1202 
-1207 RQKSRIFL
+1207 
-1215 QTSTCMEFKKERT
+1215 

>member
-32 AFAADT
+32 AKAADT

-111 YEQLCSNAA
+111 YEQVCSNAA
-120 TDRPVYIGSADSGYS
+120 TDRPVYIGSVDSGYS
-135 VQMKTTTQSVTVDD
+135 VQMKTKTQSVTVDD

-264 ENATAVKDFE
+264 EDATAVKDFE

-310 STIAVDVKAETDGS
+310 STIEVDVKAQTDGS

-355 KAAGDYTDVQIA
+355 KAAGDYTDVKIA
-367 ATQRVKVNVSGK
+367 ATQRAKVNVSGK

-396 NKSDSN
+396 NKSDSS

-423 DTSVVSEKYT
+423 DTLVVSEKYT
-433 AYDHVSVGSSDVLND
+433 AYDHVSVGSADVLND

-459 VKYQS
+459 VEYQA

-486 MARTTERVTITL
+486 MTRTTERVTITL

-554 GVAIGMGTGH
+554 GVEIGMGTGH

-597 VEDGVGKG
+597 VADGVGKG

-729 GINNGITKTYF
+729 GINKGITKTYF

-804 KMTDEEASAV
+804 KMTDEEASEV

-841 YTAVDEAIK
+841 YTSVDEAIK

-869 IEAVDRTLTSK
+869 IEAVDRTLTS
-880 EQAKVDAMA
+880 EDQAKVDAMA

-915 IKVDIDRNEDAADFK
+915 IKVDLDRNEDTADFK

-965 EKIDAAIADKNINGF
+965 EKIDAAIADKNIKGF

-1050 AESNS
+1050 AESFSPYAVVYAAKDSGSDITPSTPENP
-1055 AYEGNINETGS
+1055 ENNETPGTAETPGTTETPDSTVTPDSS
-1066 VTLRSGAV
+1066 VSTGDSLGMFMYMIILA
-1074 DANGVLKGSGNNGKL
+1074 AALAGMAGVVVYDRK
-1089 VPASFDGLNFYYT
+1089 
-1102 AVPTSLN
+1102 
-1109 FTLRAKVTVDQWNLS
+1109 RAK
-1124 NGQEGFGLM
+1124 
-1133 AADRLGGSGWNNSYM
+1133 
-1148 AVVSKTEYYWN
+1148 
-1159 EEAGKVT
+1159 
-1166 NDTTMFRRASKE
+1166 
-1178 QPQRTLSMRCLR
+1178 
-1190 NWRTGTMQQQRQ
+1190 
-1202 RNRES
+1202 
-1207 RQKSRIFL
+1207 
-1215 QTSTCMEFKKERT
+1215 

>member
-32 AFAADT
+32 AKAADT

-66 GESGGILYVSQDAGN
+66 GESGGILYVSRDAGN

-149 ITGYIVEKEG
+149 ITGYIVEIEG

-236 SAKYEVSI
+236 SAGYEVSI

-264 ENATAVKDFE
+264 EDATAVKDFE

-310 STIAVDVKAETDGS
+310 STIEVDVKAQTDGS

-355 KAAGDYTDVQIA
+355 KAAGDYTDVKIA
-367 ATQRVKVNVSGK
+367 ATQRAKVNVSGK

-396 NKSDSN
+396 NKSDSS

-433 AYDHVSVGSSDVLND
+433 AYDHVSVGSADVLND

-459 VKYQS
+459 VEYQA

-486 MARTTERVTITL
+486 MTRTTERVTITL

-554 GVAIGMGTGH
+554 GVEIGMGTGH

-597 VEDGVGKG
+597 VADGVGKG

-869 IEAVDRTLTSK
+869 IEAVDRPLTSE

-901 KQPVVEPDD
+901 KQPVVERDD
-910 PGKTD
+910 PGKID
-915 IKVDIDRNEDAADFK
+915 IKVDLDRNEDTVDFMFV
-930 DIASVGDV
+930 ASVGDV

-965 EKIDAAIADKNINGF
+965 EKIDAAIADKNIKGF

-1003 NGKIK
+1003 SGKIK

-1050 AESNS
+1050 AESFSPYAVVYAAKDSGSDITPSTPENP
-1055 AYEGNINETGS
+1055 GNNETPGTAETPGTTETPDSTVTPDSS
-1066 VTLRSGAV
+1066 VSTGDSLGMFMYMIILA
-1074 DANGVLKGSGNNGKL
+1074 AALAGMAGVVVYDRK
-1089 VPASFDGLNFYYT
+1089 
-1102 AVPTSLN
+1102 
-1109 FTLRAKVTVDQWNLS
+1109 RAK
-1124 NGQEGFGLM
+1124 
-1133 AADRLGGSGWNNSYM
+1133 
-1148 AVVSKTEYYWN
+1148 
-1159 EEAGKVT
+1159 
-1166 NDTTMFRRASKE
+1166 
-1178 QPQRTLSMRCLR
+1178 
-1190 NWRTGTMQQQRQ
+1190 
-1202 RNRES
+1202 
-1207 RQKSRIFL
+1207 
-1215 QTSTCMEFKKERT
+1215 

>member
-32 AFAADT
+32 AKAADT

-66 GESGGILYVSQDAGN
+66 GESGGILYVSQYAGN

-167 GGDVKIRTMALT
+167 GGDVKVRTMALT

-236 SAKYEVSI
+236 SARYEVSI

-264 ENATAVKDFE
+264 EDATAVKDFE

-310 STIAVDVKAETDGS
+310 STIDVDVKAQTDGS

-355 KAAGDYTDVQIA
+355 KAAGDYTDVKIA
-367 ATQRVKVNVSGK
+367 ATQRAKVNVSGK

-396 NKSDSN
+396 NKSDSS

-433 AYDHVSVGSSDVLND
+433 AYDHVSVGSADVLND

-459 VKYQS
+459 VEYQA

-486 MARTTERVTITL
+486 MTRTTERVTITL

-597 VEDGVGKG
+597 VADGVGKG

-686 GCTLSMYGYGDKAA
+686 SCTLSMYGYGDKAA

-729 GINNGITKTYF
+729 GINKGITKTYF

-850 AAEALNKDDY
+850 SAEALNKDDY

-869 IEAVDRTLTSK
+869 IEAVDRTLTS
-880 EQAKVDAMA
+880 EDQAKVDAMA

-915 IKVDIDRNEDAADFK
+915 IKVDLDGNEDTADFK
-930 DIASVGDV
+930 DIASVGDI

-955 NVEKAAASIS
+955 NVEKTAASTS
-965 EKIDAAIADKNINGF
+965 EKIDAAIAEKNIKGF

-1003 NGKIK
+1003 SGKIK

-1050 AESNS
+1050 AESFSPYAVVYAAKDSGSDITPSTPENP
-1055 AYEGNINETGS
+1055 GNNETPGTAETPGTTETPDSTVTPDSS
-1066 VTLRSGAV
+1066 VSTGDSLGMFMYMIILA
-1074 DANGVLKGSGNNGKL
+1074 AALAGMAGVVVYDRK
-1089 VPASFDGLNFYYT
+1089 
-1102 AVPTSLN
+1102 
-1109 FTLRAKVTVDQWNLS
+1109 RAK
-1124 NGQEGFGLM
+1124 
-1133 AADRLGGSGWNNSYM
+1133 
-1148 AVVSKTEYYWN
+1148 
-1159 EEAGKVT
+1159 
-1166 NDTTMFRRASKE
+1166 
-1178 QPQRTLSMRCLR
+1178 
-1190 NWRTGTMQQQRQ
+1190 
-1202 RNRES
+1202 
-1207 RQKSRIFL
+1207 
-1215 QTSTCMEFKKERT
+1215 

>member
-32 AFAADT
+32 AKAADT

-66 GESGGILYVSQDAGN
+66 GESGGILYVSRDAGN

-167 GGDVKIRTMALT
+167 GGDVKVRTMALT

-264 ENATAVKDFE
+264 EDATAVKDFE

-310 STIAVDVKAETDGS
+310 STIDVDVKAQTDGS

-355 KAAGDYTDVQIA
+355 KAAGDYTDVKIA
-367 ATQRVKVNVSGK
+367 ATQRAKVNVSGK

-396 NKSDSN
+396 NKSDSS

-433 AYDHVSVGSSDVLND
+433 AYDHVSVGSADVLND

-459 VKYQS
+459 VEYQA

-486 MARTTERVTITL
+486 MTRTTERVTITL

-597 VEDGVGKG
+597 VADGVGKG

-724 KTSYP
+724 KTSYA

-824 PAYYKSGD
+824 PAYYTSGD

-841 YTAVDEAIK
+841 YTAVDEAVK

-869 IEAVDRTLTSK
+869 IEAVDRTLTSE

-915 IKVDIDRNEDAADFK
+915 IKVDLDRNEDTADFK

-965 EKIDAAIADKNINGF
+965 EKIDAAIADKNIKGF

-1003 NGKIK
+1003 SGKIK

-1041 ADENGFSFE
+1041 ADENSFSFE
-1050 AESNS
+1050 AESFSPYAVVYAAKDSGSDITPSTPENP
-1055 AYEGNINETGS
+1055 GNNETPGTAETPGTTETPDSTVTPDSS
-1066 VTLRSGAV
+1066 VSTGDSLGMFMYMIILA
-1074 DANGVLKGSGNNGKL
+1074 AALAGMAGVVVYDRK
-1089 VPASFDGLNFYYT
+1089 
-1102 AVPTSLN
+1102 
-1109 FTLRAKVTVDQWNLS
+1109 RAK
-1124 NGQEGFGLM
+1124 
-1133 AADRLGGSGWNNSYM
+1133 
-1148 AVVSKTEYYWN
+1148 
-1159 EEAGKVT
+1159 
-1166 NDTTMFRRASKE
+1166 
-1178 QPQRTLSMRCLR
+1178 
-1190 NWRTGTMQQQRQ
+1190 
-1202 RNRES
+1202 
-1207 RQKSRIFL
+1207 
-1215 QTSTCMEFKKERT
+1215 

>member
-310 STIAVDVKAETDGS
+310 STIDVDVKAEKDGS

-355 KAAGDYTDVQIA
+355 KAAGDYTDVKIA
-367 ATQRVKVNVSGK
+367 ATQRAKINVSGK

-396 NKSDSN
+396 NKSDSS

-433 AYDHVSVGSSDVLND
+433 AYDHVSVGSADVLND

-619 DIKLYKNKERAC
+619 DIKLYKNKERSC

-824 PAYYKSGD
+824 PAYYTSGD

-869 IEAVDRTLTSK
+869 IEAVDRTLTSE

-955 NVEKAAASIS
+955 NVEKIAASTS
-965 EKIDAAIADKNINGF
+965 EKIDAAIAEKNIKGF

-1003 NGKIK
+1003 SGKIK

-1041 ADENGFSFE
+1041 ADENVFSFE
-1050 AESNS
+1050 AESFS
-1055 AYEGNINETGS
+1055 PY
-1066 VTLRSGAV
+1066 AV
-1074 DANGVLKGSGNNGKL
+1074 VYAVKDSGNDITPSTPENPGNDET
-1089 VPASFDGLNFYYT
+1089 PGTTETPGT
-1102 AVPTSLN
+1102 AETPGTTETPDSSVSTGDSLGM
-1109 FTLRAKVTVDQWNLS
+1109 FMYMIILAAALAGMAGVVVYDRKRAK
-1124 NGQEGFGLM
+1124 
-1133 AADRLGGSGWNNSYM
+1133 
-1148 AVVSKTEYYWN
+1148 
-1159 EEAGKVT
+1159 
-1166 NDTTMFRRASKE
+1166 
-1178 QPQRTLSMRCLR
+1178 
-1190 NWRTGTMQQQRQ
+1190 
-1202 RNRES
+1202 
-1207 RQKSRIFL
+1207 
-1215 QTSTCMEFKKERT
+1215 

>member
-32 AFAADT
+32 AKAADT

-111 YEQLCSNAA
+111 YEQVCSNAA
-120 TDRPVYIGSADSGYS
+120 TDRPVYIGSVDSGYS

-167 GGDVKIRTMALT
+167 GGDVKVRTMTLT

-264 ENATAVKDFE
+264 EDATAVKDFE

-310 STIAVDVKAETDGS
+310 STIEVDVKAQTDGS

-355 KAAGDYTDVQIA
+355 KAAGDYTDVKIA
-367 ATQRVKVNVSGK
+367 ATQRAKVNVSGK

-396 NKSDSN
+396 NKSDSS

-433 AYDHVSVGSSDVLND
+433 AYDHVSVGSADVLND

-459 VKYQS
+459 VEYQA

-476 ITDAVKYIGR
+476 ITDAVRYIGR
-486 MARTTERVTITL
+486 MTRTTERVTITL

-554 GVAIGMGTGH
+554 GVEIGMGTGH

-597 VEDGVGKG
+597 VADGVGKG

-729 GINNGITKTYF
+729 GINKGITKTYF

-850 AAEALNKDDY
+850 SAEALNKDDY

-869 IEAVDRTLTSK
+869 IEAVDRTLTS
-880 EQAKVDAMA
+880 EDQAKVDAMA

-915 IKVDIDRNEDAADFK
+915 IKVDLDGNEDTADFK
-930 DIASVGDV
+930 DIASVGDI

-955 NVEKAAASIS
+955 NVEKTAASTS
-965 EKIDAAIADKNINGF
+965 EKIDAAIAEKNIKGF

-1003 NGKIK
+1003 SGKIK

-1041 ADENGFSFE
+1041 ADENGLSFE
-1050 AESNS
+1050 AESLSPYAVVYAAKDSGSDITPSTPENP
-1055 AYEGNINETGS
+1055 GNNETPGTAETPGTTETPDSTVTPDSS
-1066 VTLRSGAV
+1066 VSTGDSLGMFMYMIILA
-1074 DANGVLKGSGNNGKL
+1074 AALAGMAGVVVYDRK
-1089 VPASFDGLNFYYT
+1089 
-1102 AVPTSLN
+1102 
-1109 FTLRAKVTVDQWNLS
+1109 RAK
-1124 NGQEGFGLM
+1124 
-1133 AADRLGGSGWNNSYM
+1133 
-1148 AVVSKTEYYWN
+1148 
-1159 EEAGKVT
+1159 
-1166 NDTTMFRRASKE
+1166 
-1178 QPQRTLSMRCLR
+1178 
-1190 NWRTGTMQQQRQ
+1190 
-1202 RNRES
+1202 
-1207 RQKSRIFL
+1207 
-1215 QTSTCMEFKKERT
+1215 

>member
-32 AFAADT
+32 AKAADT

-111 YEQLCSNAA
+111 YEQVCSNAA

-135 VQMKTTTQSVTVDD
+135 VQMKTKTQSVTVDD

-264 ENATAVKDFE
+264 EDATAVKDFE

-310 STIAVDVKAETDGS
+310 STIEVDVKAQTDGS

-355 KAAGDYTDVQIA
+355 KAAGDYTDVKIA
-367 ATQRVKVNVSGK
+367 ATQRAKVNVSGK

-396 NKSDSN
+396 NKSDSS
-402 YSYSFDVTGD
+402 YSYSFDVTGE

-433 AYDHVSVGSSDVLND
+433 AYDHVSVGSADVLND

-459 VKYQS
+459 VEYQA

-486 MARTTERVTITL
+486 MTRTTERVTITL

-597 VEDGVGKG
+597 VADGVGKG

-686 GCTLSMYGYGDKAA
+686 SCTLSMYGYGDKAA

-729 GINNGITKTYF
+729 GINKGITKTYF

-850 AAEALNKDDY
+850 SAEALNKDDY

-869 IEAVDRTLTSK
+869 IEAVDRTLTS
-880 EQAKVDAMA
+880 EDQAKVDAMA

-915 IKVDIDRNEDAADFK
+915 IKVDLDGNEDTADFK
-930 DIASVGDV
+930 DIASVGDI

-955 NVEKAAASIS
+955 NVEKTAASTS
-965 EKIDAAIADKNINGF
+965 EKIDAAIAEKNIKGF

-1003 NGKIK
+1003 SGKIK

-1050 AESNS
+1050 AESFSPYAVVYAAKDSGSDITPSTPENP
-1055 AYEGNINETGS
+1055 GNNETPGTAETPGTTETPDSTVTPDSS
-1066 VTLRSGAV
+1066 VSTGDSLGMFMYMIILA
-1074 DANGVLKGSGNNGKL
+1074 AALAGMAGVVVYDRK
-1089 VPASFDGLNFYYT
+1089 
-1102 AVPTSLN
+1102 
-1109 FTLRAKVTVDQWNLS
+1109 RAK
-1124 NGQEGFGLM
+1124 
-1133 AADRLGGSGWNNSYM
+1133 
-1148 AVVSKTEYYWN
+1148 
-1159 EEAGKVT
+1159 
-1166 NDTTMFRRASKE
+1166 
-1178 QPQRTLSMRCLR
+1178 
-1190 NWRTGTMQQQRQ
+1190 
-1202 RNRES
+1202 
-1207 RQKSRIFL
+1207 
-1215 QTSTCMEFKKERT
+1215 

>member
-55 PAAGEILDGTA
+55 PVAGEILDGTA
-66 GESGGILYVSQDAGN
+66 GESGGILYVSQDVGN

-486 MARTTERVTITL
+486 MVRTTERVTITL

-619 DIKLYKNKERAC
+619 DIKLYKN
-631 VIFIEADQSEF
+631 IEADQSEF

-686 GCTLSMYGYGDKAA
+686 GCTLSTYGYGDKAA

-965 EKIDAAIADKNINGF
+965 EKIDAAIADKNIRGF

-1050 AESNS
+1050 AESFSPYAVKDSGSDITPSTPENP
-1055 AYEGNINETGS
+1055 GNDETPGTTETPDSS
-1066 VTLRSGAV
+1066 VSTGDSLGMFMYMIILA
-1074 DANGVLKGSGNNGKL
+1074 AALAGMAGVVVNDRK
-1089 VPASFDGLNFYYT
+1089 
-1102 AVPTSLN
+1102 
-1109 FTLRAKVTVDQWNLS
+1109 RAK
-1124 NGQEGFGLM
+1124 
-1133 AADRLGGSGWNNSYM
+1133 
-1148 AVVSKTEYYWN
+1148 
-1159 EEAGKVT
+1159 
-1166 NDTTMFRRASKE
+1166 
-1178 QPQRTLSMRCLR
+1178 
-1190 NWRTGTMQQQRQ
+1190 
-1202 RNRES
+1202 
-1207 RQKSRIFL
+1207 
-1215 QTSTCMEFKKERT
+1215 

>member
-32 AFAADT
+32 AKAADT

-66 GESGGILYVSQDAGN
+66 GESGGILYVSQYAGN

-167 GGDVKIRTMALT
+167 GGDVKVRTMALT

-264 ENATAVKDFE
+264 EDATAVKDFE

-310 STIAVDVKAETDGS
+310 STIEVDVKAQTDGS

-355 KAAGDYTDVQIA
+355 KAAGDYTDVKIA
-367 ATQRVKVNVSGK
+367 ATQRTKVNVSGK

-396 NKSDSN
+396 NKSDSS

-433 AYDHVSVGSSDVLND
+433 AYDHVSVGSADVLND

-459 VKYQS
+459 VEYQA

-486 MARTTERVTITL
+486 MTRTTERVTITL

-554 GVAIGMGTGH
+554 GVEIGMGTGH

-597 VEDGVGKG
+597 VADGVGKG

-824 PAYYKSGD
+824 PAYYTSGD

-841 YTAVDEAIK
+841 YTAVDEAVK

-869 IEAVDRTLTSK
+869 IEAVDRTLTSE

-910 PGKTD
+910 PGRTD
-915 IKVDIDRNEDAADFK
+915 IKVDLDENEDAADFK
-930 DIASVGDV
+930 DVASVGDV

-955 NVEKAAASIS
+955 NVEKTAASTS
-965 EKIDAAIADKNINGF
+965 EKIDAAIAEKNIKGF

-1003 NGKIK
+1003 SGKIK

-1050 AESNS
+1050 AESFSPYAVVYAAKDSGSDITPSTPENP
-1055 AYEGNINETGS
+1055 GNNETPGTAETPGTTETPDSTVTPDSS
-1066 VTLRSGAV
+1066 VSTGDSLGMFMYMIILA
-1074 DANGVLKGSGNNGKL
+1074 AALAGMAGVVVYDRK
-1089 VPASFDGLNFYYT
+1089 
-1102 AVPTSLN
+1102 
-1109 FTLRAKVTVDQWNLS
+1109 RAK
-1124 NGQEGFGLM
+1124 
-1133 AADRLGGSGWNNSYM
+1133 
-1148 AVVSKTEYYWN
+1148 
-1159 EEAGKVT
+1159 
-1166 NDTTMFRRASKE
+1166 
-1178 QPQRTLSMRCLR
+1178 
-1190 NWRTGTMQQQRQ
+1190 
-1202 RNRES
+1202 
-1207 RQKSRIFL
+1207 
-1215 QTSTCMEFKKERT
+1215 

>member
-32 AFAADT
+32 AKAADT

-111 YEQLCSNAA
+111 YEQVCSNAA
-120 TDRPVYIGSADSGYS
+120 TDRPVYIGSVDSGYS

-167 GGDVKIRTMALT
+167 GGDVKVRTMALT

-264 ENATAVKDFE
+264 EDATAVKDFE

-310 STIAVDVKAETDGS
+310 STIEVDVKAQTDGS

-355 KAAGDYTDVQIA
+355 KAAGDYTDVKIA
-367 ATQRVKVNVSGK
+367 ATQRAKVNVSGK

-396 NKSDSN
+396 NKSDSS

-433 AYDHVSVGSSDVLND
+433 AYDHVSVGSADVLND

-459 VKYQS
+459 VEYQA

-486 MARTTERVTITL
+486 MTRTTERVTITL

-597 VEDGVGKG
+597 VADGVGKG

-729 GINNGITKTYF
+729 GINKGITKTYF

-765 AGFTSMSNVTP
+765 AGFTSMSSVTP

-804 KMTDEEASAV
+804 KMADEEASAV

-869 IEAVDRTLTSK
+869 IEAVDRTLTS
-880 EQAKVDAMA
+880 EDQAKVDAMA

-915 IKVDIDRNEDAADFK
+915 IKVDLDGNEDTADFK
-930 DIASVGDV
+930 DVASVGDV

-965 EKIDAAIADKNINGF
+965 EKIDAAIAEKNIKGF

-1003 NGKIK
+1003 SGKIK

-1050 AESNS
+1050 AESFSPYAVVYAAKDSGSDITPSTPENP
-1055 AYEGNINETGS
+1055 GNNETPGTAETPGTTETPDSTVTPDSS
-1066 VTLRSGAV
+1066 VSTGDSLGMFMYMIILA
-1074 DANGVLKGSGNNGKL
+1074 AALAGMAGVVVYDRK
-1089 VPASFDGLNFYYT
+1089 
-1102 AVPTSLN
+1102 
-1109 FTLRAKVTVDQWNLS
+1109 RAK
-1124 NGQEGFGLM
+1124 
-1133 AADRLGGSGWNNSYM
+1133 
-1148 AVVSKTEYYWN
+1148 
-1159 EEAGKVT
+1159 
-1166 NDTTMFRRASKE
+1166 
-1178 QPQRTLSMRCLR
+1178 
-1190 NWRTGTMQQQRQ
+1190 
-1202 RNRES
+1202 
-1207 RQKSRIFL
+1207 
-1215 QTSTCMEFKKERT
+1215 

>member
-1 MRFNKLFRKVF
+1 
-12 AAVSAVT
+12 
-19 LIVSGMPV
+19 MPV

-55 PAAGEILDGTA
+55 PVAGEILDGTA
-66 GESGGILYVSQDAGN
+66 GESGGILYVSQDVGN

-367 ATQRVKVNVSGK
+367 ATQRAKVNVSGK

-396 NKSDSN
+396 NKSDSS

-433 AYDHVSVGSSDVLND
+433 AYDHVSVGSADVLND

-459 VKYQS
+459 VEYQA

-486 MARTTERVTITL
+486 MTRTTERVTITL

-729 GINNGITKTYF
+729 GINKGITKTYF

-824 PAYYKSGD
+824 PTYYTSGD

-869 IEAVDRTLTSK
+869 IEAVDRTLTS
-880 EQAKVDAMA
+880 EDQAKVDAMA

-901 KQPVVEPDD
+901 KQTDD
-910 PGKTD
+910 SDKSD
-915 IKVDIDRNEDAADFK
+915 IKVDLDENEDAADFK
-930 DIASVGDV
+930 DVASVGDV

-965 EKIDAAIADKNINGF
+965 EKIDAAIADKNIKGF

-1041 ADENGFSFE
+1041 ADENVFSFE
-1050 AESNS
+1050 AESFSPYAVVYAVKDSGSDITPSIPENP
-1055 AYEGNINETGS
+1055 GNDETPGTTETPGTAETPDSTVTPDSS
-1066 VTLRSGAV
+1066 VSTGDSLGMFMYMIILAAALAGIAGVAV
-1074 DANGVLKGSGNNGKL
+1074 YDRK
-1089 VPASFDGLNFYYT
+1089 
-1102 AVPTSLN
+1102 
-1109 FTLRAKVTVDQWNLS
+1109 RAK
-1124 NGQEGFGLM
+1124 
-1133 AADRLGGSGWNNSYM
+1133 
-1148 AVVSKTEYYWN
+1148 
-1159 EEAGKVT
+1159 
-1166 NDTTMFRRASKE
+1166 
-1178 QPQRTLSMRCLR
+1178 
-1190 NWRTGTMQQQRQ
+1190 
-1202 RNRES
+1202 
-1207 RQKSRIFL
+1207 
-1215 QTSTCMEFKKERT
+1215 

>member
-32 AFAADT
+32 AKAADT

-66 GESGGILYVSQDAGN
+66 GESGGILYVSRDAGN

-167 GGDVKIRTMALT
+167 GGDVKVRTMALT

-264 ENATAVKDFE
+264 EDATAVKDFE

-310 STIAVDVKAETDGS
+310 STIDVDVKAQTDGS

-355 KAAGDYTDVQIA
+355 KAAGDYTDVKIA
-367 ATQRVKVNVSGK
+367 ATQRAKVNVSGK

-396 NKSDSN
+396 NKSDSS
-402 YSYSFDVTGD
+402 YSYSFNVTGD

-433 AYDHVSVGSSDVLND
+433 AYDHVSVGSADVLND

-459 VKYQS
+459 VEYQA

-486 MARTTERVTITL
+486 MTRTTERVTIIL

-554 GVAIGMGTGH
+554 GVEIGMGTGH

-597 VEDGVGKG
+597 VADGVGKG

-804 KMTDEEASAV
+804 KMTDEEASEV

-841 YTAVDEAIK
+841 YTSVDEAIK

-869 IEAVDRTLTSK
+869 IEAVDRTLTS
-880 EQAKVDAMA
+880 EDQAKVDAMA

-901 KQPVVEPDD
+901 KQTDD
-910 PGKTD
+910 SDKSD
-915 IKVDIDRNEDAADFK
+915 IKVDLDENEDAADFK
-930 DIASVGDV
+930 DVASVGDV

-965 EKIDAAIADKNINGF
+965 EKIDAAIADKNIKGF

-1050 AESNS
+1050 AESFSPYAVVYAAKDSGSDITPSTPENP
-1055 AYEGNINETGS
+1055 GNDETPGTTETPGTAETPDSS
-1066 VTLRSGAV
+1066 VSTGDSLGMFMYMIILA
-1074 DANGVLKGSGNNGKL
+1074 AALAGMAGVVVYDRK
-1089 VPASFDGLNFYYT
+1089 
-1102 AVPTSLN
+1102 
-1109 FTLRAKVTVDQWNLS
+1109 RAK
-1124 NGQEGFGLM
+1124 
-1133 AADRLGGSGWNNSYM
+1133 
-1148 AVVSKTEYYWN
+1148 
-1159 EEAGKVT
+1159 
-1166 NDTTMFRRASKE
+1166 
-1178 QPQRTLSMRCLR
+1178 
-1190 NWRTGTMQQQRQ
+1190 
-1202 RNRES
+1202 
-1207 RQKSRIFL
+1207 
-1215 QTSTCMEFKKERT
+1215 

>member
-32 AFAADT
+32 AKAADT

-98 LYLPV
+98 LYLPI

-111 YEQLCSNAA
+111 YEQVCSNAA
-120 TDRPVYIGSADSGYS
+120 TDRPVYIGSVDSGYS

-167 GGDVKIRTMALT
+167 GGDVKVRTMALT

-264 ENATAVKDFE
+264 EDATAVKDFE

-310 STIAVDVKAETDGS
+310 STIEVDVKAQTDGS

-355 KAAGDYTDVQIA
+355 KAAGDYTDVKIA
-367 ATQRVKVNVSGK
+367 ATQRAKVNVSGK

-396 NKSDSN
+396 NKSDSS

-433 AYDHVSVGSSDVLND
+433 AYDHVSVGSADVLND

-459 VKYQS
+459 VEYQA

-486 MARTTERVTITL
+486 MTRTTERVTITL

-597 VEDGVGKG
+597 VADGVGKG

-729 GINNGITKTYF
+729 GINKGITKTYF

-869 IEAVDRTLTSK
+869 IEAVDRTLTSE

-910 PGKTD
+910 PGKID
-915 IKVDIDRNEDAADFK
+915 IKVDLDRNEDTVDFK

-965 EKIDAAIADKNINGF
+965 EKIDAAIAEKNIKGF

-1003 NGKIK
+1003 SGKIK

-1050 AESNS
+1050 AESFSPYAVVYAAKDSGSDITPSTPENP
-1055 AYEGNINETGS
+1055 GNNETPGTAETPGTTETPDSTVTPDSS
-1066 VTLRSGAV
+1066 VSTGDSLGMFMYMIILA
-1074 DANGVLKGSGNNGKL
+1074 AALAGMAGVVVYDRK
-1089 VPASFDGLNFYYT
+1089 
-1102 AVPTSLN
+1102 
-1109 FTLRAKVTVDQWNLS
+1109 RAK
-1124 NGQEGFGLM
+1124 
-1133 AADRLGGSGWNNSYM
+1133 
-1148 AVVSKTEYYWN
+1148 
-1159 EEAGKVT
+1159 
-1166 NDTTMFRRASKE
+1166 
-1178 QPQRTLSMRCLR
+1178 
-1190 NWRTGTMQQQRQ
+1190 
-1202 RNRES
+1202 
-1207 RQKSRIFL
+1207 
-1215 QTSTCMEFKKERT
+1215 

>member
-55 PAAGEILDGTA
+55 PVAGEILDGTA
-66 GESGGILYVSQDAGN
+66 GESGGILYVSQDVGN

-310 STIAVDVKAETDGS
+310 STIAVDVKAQTDGS

-486 MARTTERVTITL
+486 MTRTTERVTITL

-814 KLEDYFEGWT
+814 KLEGYFEGWT

-869 IEAVDRTLTSK
+869 IEAVDRTLTS
-880 EQAKVDAMA
+880 EDQAKVDAMA

-955 NVEKAAASIS
+955 NVEKIAASTS
-965 EKIDAAIADKNINGF
+965 EKIDAAIAEKNIKGF

-1003 NGKIK
+1003 SGKIK

-1050 AESNS
+1050 AESFSPYAVVYAVKDSGSDITPSTPENP
-1055 AYEGNINETGS
+1055 GNDETPGTTVTPGTTETPGTTVTPDSS
-1066 VTLRSGAV
+1066 VSTGDSLGMFMYMIILAAALAGMAGVAV
-1074 DANGVLKGSGNNGKL
+1074 YDRK
-1089 VPASFDGLNFYYT
+1089 
-1102 AVPTSLN
+1102 
-1109 FTLRAKVTVDQWNLS
+1109 RAK
-1124 NGQEGFGLM
+1124 
-1133 AADRLGGSGWNNSYM
+1133 
-1148 AVVSKTEYYWN
+1148 
-1159 EEAGKVT
+1159 
-1166 NDTTMFRRASKE
+1166 
-1178 QPQRTLSMRCLR
+1178 
-1190 NWRTGTMQQQRQ
+1190 
-1202 RNRES
+1202 
-1207 RQKSRIFL
+1207 
-1215 QTSTCMEFKKERT
+1215 

>member
-55 PAAGEILDGTA
+55 PVAGEILDGTA
-66 GESGGILYVSQDAGN
+66 GESGGILYVSQDVGN

-93 RQGSV
+93 RPGSV

-264 ENATAVKDFE
+264 EGATAVKDFE
-274 AVADAVATVSGS
+274 TVADAVATVSGS

-310 STIAVDVKAETDGS
+310 STIDVDVKAEKDGS

-433 AYDHVSVGSSDVLND
+433 AYDHVSVGSADVLND

-486 MARTTERVTITL
+486 MTRTTERVTITL

-824 PAYYKSGD
+824 PAYYTSGD
-832 VKPEPVAAD
+832 IKPEPVAAD

-869 IEAVDRTLTSK
+869 IEAVDRTLTSE

-955 NVEKAAASIS
+955 NVEKIAASTS
-965 EKIDAAIADKNINGF
+965 EKIDAAIAEKNIKGF

-1003 NGKIK
+1003 SGKIK

-1050 AESNS
+1050 AESFSPYAVVYAVKDSGSDIIPSTPENP
-1055 AYEGNINETGS
+1055 GNDETPGTTETPGITETPGTTVTPDSS
-1066 VTLRSGAV
+1066 VSTGDSLGMFMYMIILAAALAGMAGVAV
-1074 DANGVLKGSGNNGKL
+1074 YDRK
-1089 VPASFDGLNFYYT
+1089 
-1102 AVPTSLN
+1102 
-1109 FTLRAKVTVDQWNLS
+1109 RAK
-1124 NGQEGFGLM
+1124 
-1133 AADRLGGSGWNNSYM
+1133 
-1148 AVVSKTEYYWN
+1148 
-1159 EEAGKVT
+1159 
-1166 NDTTMFRRASKE
+1166 
-1178 QPQRTLSMRCLR
+1178 
-1190 NWRTGTMQQQRQ
+1190 
-1202 RNRES
+1202 
-1207 RQKSRIFL
+1207 
-1215 QTSTCMEFKKERT
+1215 

>member
-32 AFAADT
+32 AKAADT

-66 GESGGILYVSQDAGN
+66 GESGGILYVSRDAGN

-167 GGDVKIRTMALT
+167 GGDVKVRTMALT

-236 SAKYEVSI
+236 SARYEVSI

-264 ENATAVKDFE
+264 EDATAVKDFE

-310 STIAVDVKAETDGS
+310 STIEVDVKAQTDGS

-355 KAAGDYTDVQIA
+355 KAAGDYTDVKIA
-367 ATQRVKVNVSGK
+367 ATQRAKVNVSGK

-396 NKSDSN
+396 NKSDSS

-423 DTSVVSEKYT
+423 DTLVVSEKYT
-433 AYDHVSVGSSDVLND
+433 AYDHVSVGSADVLND

-459 VKYQS
+459 VEYQA

-486 MARTTERVTITL
+486 MTRTTERVTITL

-554 GVAIGMGTGH
+554 GVEIGMGTGH

-597 VEDGVGKG
+597 VADGVGKG

-791 TKVSTSSRAAGVN
+791 TKVSTSSRAVGVN

-869 IEAVDRTLTSK
+869 IEAVDRTLTS
-880 EQAKVDAMA
+880 EDQAKVDAMA

-901 KQPVVEPDD
+901 KQTDD
-910 PGKTD
+910 SDKSD
-915 IKVDIDRNEDAADFK
+915 IKVDLDENEDAADFK
-930 DIASVGDV
+930 DVASVGDV

-965 EKIDAAIADKNINGF
+965 EKIDAAIADKNIKGF

-1003 NGKIK
+1003 SGKIK

-1050 AESNS
+1050 AESFSPYAVVYAAKDSGSDITPSTPENP
-1055 AYEGNINETGS
+1055 GNNETPGTAETPGTTETPDSTVTPDSS
-1066 VTLRSGAV
+1066 VSTGDSLGMFMYMIILA
-1074 DANGVLKGSGNNGKL
+1074 AALAGMAGVVVYDRK
-1089 VPASFDGLNFYYT
+1089 
-1102 AVPTSLN
+1102 
-1109 FTLRAKVTVDQWNLS
+1109 RAK
-1124 NGQEGFGLM
+1124 
-1133 AADRLGGSGWNNSYM
+1133 
-1148 AVVSKTEYYWN
+1148 
-1159 EEAGKVT
+1159 
-1166 NDTTMFRRASKE
+1166 
-1178 QPQRTLSMRCLR
+1178 
-1190 NWRTGTMQQQRQ
+1190 
-1202 RNRES
+1202 
-1207 RQKSRIFL
+1207 
-1215 QTSTCMEFKKERT
+1215 

>member
-32 AFAADT
+32 AKAADT

-86 DSDKLRF
+86 ESDKLRF

-167 GGDVKIRTMALT
+167 GGDVKVRTMALT

-264 ENATAVKDFE
+264 EDATAVKDFE

-310 STIAVDVKAETDGS
+310 STIEVDVKAQTDGS

-355 KAAGDYTDVQIA
+355 KAAGDYTDVKIA
-367 ATQRVKVNVSGK
+367 ATQRAKVNVSGK

-396 NKSDSN
+396 NKSDSS

-433 AYDHVSVGSSDVLND
+433 AYDHVSVGSADVLND

-459 VKYQS
+459 VEYQA

-486 MARTTERVTITL
+486 MTRTTERVTITL

-554 GVAIGMGTGH
+554 GVEIGMGTGH

-597 VEDGVGKG
+597 VADGVGKG
-605 GDNSKVDRSKATDA
+605 NTNAKVDRSKATDA
-619 DIKLYKNKERAC
+619 DIKLYNNKERAC

-824 PAYYKSGD
+824 PAYYTSGD

-841 YTAVDEAIK
+841 YTSVDEAIK

-869 IEAVDRTLTSK
+869 IEAVDRTLTS
-880 EQAKVDAMA
+880 EDQAKVDAMA

-901 KQPVVEPDD
+901 KQTDD
-910 PGKTD
+910 SDKSD
-915 IKVDIDRNEDAADFK
+915 IKVDLDENEDTADFK
-930 DIASVGDV
+930 DVASVGDV

-965 EKIDAAIADKNINGF
+965 EKIDAAIADKNIKGF

-1050 AESNS
+1050 AESFSPYAVVYAAKDSGSDITPSTPENP
-1055 AYEGNINETGS
+1055 GNDETPG
-1066 VTLRSGAV
+1066 TTETPG
-1074 DANGVLKGSGNNGKL
+1074 
-1089 VPASFDGLNFYYT
+1089 T
-1102 AVPTSLN
+1102 AVTQDSSVSTGDSLGM
-1109 FTLRAKVTVDQWNLS
+1109 FMYMIILAAALAGMAGVVVYDRKRAK
-1124 NGQEGFGLM
+1124 
-1133 AADRLGGSGWNNSYM
+1133 
-1148 AVVSKTEYYWN
+1148 
-1159 EEAGKVT
+1159 
-1166 NDTTMFRRASKE
+1166 
-1178 QPQRTLSMRCLR
+1178 
-1190 NWRTGTMQQQRQ
+1190 
-1202 RNRES
+1202 
-1207 RQKSRIFL
+1207 
-1215 QTSTCMEFKKERT
+1215 